1 MEQSDTA
8 ICHECGAEMPITA
21 EHNGIELVGHGI
33 CSKCGWALQSR
44 IAELEVVTQFEQVLG
59 KVIKCD
65 ICGEVM
71 NPMYGCGWDNDRLL
85 CANKD
90 CNAEIVYPTSTE
102 VQ

>member
-1 MEQSDTA
+1 MDMQEETKKTE
-8 ICHECGAEMPITA
+8 I
-21 EHNGIELVGHGI
+21 
-33 CSKCGWALQSR
+33 
-44 IAELEVVTQFEQVLG
+44 VTQFEQVLG

-71 NPMYGCGWDNDRLL
+71 HPMYGCGWDNDRLV

-102 VQ
+102 IQ